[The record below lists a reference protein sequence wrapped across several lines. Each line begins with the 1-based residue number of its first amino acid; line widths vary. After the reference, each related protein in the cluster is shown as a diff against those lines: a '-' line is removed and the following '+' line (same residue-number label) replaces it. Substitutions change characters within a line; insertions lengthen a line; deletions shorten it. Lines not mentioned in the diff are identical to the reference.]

1 MGRFQNKI
9 RFSSKQ
15 ILSTLE
21 DQQTVLSKMG
31 VKKIGLFGSYRRGT
45 PRLDSDM
52 DFLVVL
58 DKPTFDT
65 YMNVKIFLEDL
76 FDCKVDLVMEET
88 IKPRLRQ
95 YIQDEVLYAQGL

>member
-1 MGRFQNKI
+1 
-9 RFSSKQ
+9 
-15 ILSTLE
+15 
-21 DQQTVLSKMG
+21 
-31 VKKIGLFGSYRRGT
+31 
-45 PRLDSDM
+45 M

-58 DKPTFDT
+58 DLPTFDT